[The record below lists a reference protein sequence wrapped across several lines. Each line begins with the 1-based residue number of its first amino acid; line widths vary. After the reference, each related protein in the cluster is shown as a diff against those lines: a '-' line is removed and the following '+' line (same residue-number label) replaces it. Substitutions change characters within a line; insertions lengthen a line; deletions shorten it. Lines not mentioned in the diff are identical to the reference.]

1 MIQKMKYLLHII
13 THYPL
18 SCIAIAVIW
27 YLCLFLDVH
36 VHVGHVKAI
45 DKWTHTTMYL
55 GTGLVIWLEYLRQ
68 HKETNWHRVTWLIWL
83 APIAMG
89 GLLEILQANCTG
101 GRRSGEWLDFA
112 ANSVGST
119 LAFVIGILVARYRA
133 R

>member
-68 HKETNWHRVTWLIWL
+68 HKETNWRRVTWLIWL

-119 LAFVIGILVARYRA
+119 LAFVIGILVAKYRA

>member
-68 HKETNWHRVTWLIWL
+68 HKETNWRRVTWLIWL